1 MQFEW
6 QLAWAYWR
14 GRRSNPTGNGFI
26 SFIALLSVLGIAL
39 GVAALIT
46 VLSVMN
52 GFQKEVR
59 NRMLSVVSHLELHLR
74 AEPQSHDAKVL
85 QTIAAHP
92 EVLGIAPFEP
102 LQVLLTR
109 DEVLR
114 AALIR
119 GIDPRDEAKVS
130 SMVAAMPEALRD
142 SLQGGAWRI
151 ILGRELARSLGVLPG
166 DRIVV

>member
-74 AEPQSHDAKVL
+74 AEPQSHDPKVR

-92 EVLGIAPFEP
+92 EILGIAPFEP
-102 LQVLLTR
+102 MQVLRERTRHRSERPTLRLLMAGDQPPAARKAVLDGLLQVVERTR
-109 DEVLR
+109 RPVD
-114 AALIR
+114 
-119 GIDPRDEAKVS
+119 
-130 SMVAAMPEALRD
+130 
-142 SLQGGAWRI
+142 
-151 ILGRELARSLGVLPG
+151 
-166 DRIVV
+166 